1 MADVWAKQ
9 PIYHPNID
17 LGIINNSNIRYQNNF
32 NIVSGRVML
41 PIEWSPVLTLK
52 CLAFAVQMMLLEPST
67 DNIFNLEAC
76 SFYSSSLA
84 LFEQQVQS
92 TLKGGRFA
100 GVEFSSVSG
109 TDCQYCKGKFETNDN
124 ISRFRH
130 KERYRI
136 SSFKENDIEF
146 PNLMTLSCGD
156 CDEMKVDS
164 LTMSPILNSSN
175 KRLSSHQVQ
184 QYQSLGRS
192 CNQTEDE
199 NYENYDNDDKDNGK
213 CRKRY
218 HDRYDN
224 ENSNEM
230 PLTNN
235 NRRNSRKRNDYDD
248 ENRDIDYS
256 NVELNCTH
264 DIRYYSAHNNE
275 YCNNMNIEELSPL
288 SKRRVTI
295 ALYEN
300 I

>member
-1 MADVWAKQ
+1 
-9 PIYHPNID
+9 
-17 LGIINNSNIRYQNNF
+17 
-32 NIVSGRVML
+32 ML

-92 TLKGGRFA
+92 TLKGGRFI

-109 TDCQYCKGKFETNDN
+109 TDCQYCKGKFEINDN

-130 KERYRI
+130 KGRYRF
-136 SSFKENDIEF
+136 SSSKENEIEF

-156 CDEMKVDS
+156 CDEMKDDS
-164 LTMSPILNSSN
+164 FAMSPILNSSN

-192 CNQTEDE
+192 YHQNGDIDE
-199 NYENYDNDDKDNGK
+199 NYDDDDNDNGK

-218 HDRYDN
+218 HERCEND
-224 ENSNEM
+224 NSNEM
-230 PLTNN
+230 SIMNN

-248 ENRDIDYS
+248 ENRDIEYNNIDI
-256 NVELNCTH
+256 NCTH
-264 DIRYYSAHNNE
+264 DIRYYSAYNNE
-275 YCNNMNIEELSPL
+275 YCNNLNNDELSPL
-288 SKRRVTI
+288 TKKRVTI